1 MSYIS
6 LSGLHYFVY
15 CSNFGGL
22 CDTAKKIG
30 LSEHLKIK
38 LSMLD
43 KADAARGTQCFAI
56 NRLQA
61 ELKMLSI
68 RSGR

>member
-1 MSYIS
+1 MSFII

-43 KADAARGTQCFAI
+43 EADAARGTQCFAV
-56 NRLQA
+56 NTDYKQST
-61 ELKMLSI
+61 KC
-68 RSGR
+68 